1 MKHKRRI
8 IIPDNFS
15 INKVNELLANGKQ
28 TKDIAKY
35 FGLGYDSFRKIIDA
49 KGYEFNKVMWRYTPV
64 PEEESVN
71 YLSEIRNAG
80 IPQGIATLIENQDR
94 LINVLNYQD
103 QLQELLD
110 NQDALLQMLH
120 MYQKN
125 SSMMDPTIKI
135 EMETTETLTKT
146 LRLNKKIYEEF
157 EQFCK
162 DHDQYRKM
170 DLYSAALKEYMEL
183 HI

>member
-1 MKHKRRI
+1 MKSKRRI
-8 IIPDNFS
+8 IVPEGFTIE
-15 INKVNELLANGKQ
+15 KVNELLAEGKQ
-28 TKDIAKY
+28 TKEIAKY
-35 FGLGYDSFRKIIDA
+35 FGLGYDTFLKIIEV
-49 KGYEFNKVMWRYTPV
+49 KGYEFNKVVWRYTPI
-64 PEEESVN
+64 PEEENVN
-71 YLSEIRNAG
+71 YLSEIKQVG
-80 IPQGIATLIENQDR
+80 ISQSISMLIENQDK

-110 NQDALLQMLH
+110 NQEALLQMLH
-120 MYQKN
+120 MYQQN
-125 SSMMDPTIKI
+125 STMMDPTIKI
-135 EMETTETLTKT
+135 EMETQETLTKT
-146 LRLNKKIYEEF
+146 VRLNKKIYEEF